1 MGYKKDRYGAT
12 LGTGP
17 RGDAACQ
24 KQGKWITPVS
34 VVAHAVAPAWP
45 HVSNVPGDCLGGR
58 LWRPSEGRG
67 RGCLVELVVALITY
81 CVSYLPRKQGPLGSR
96 HGPGASQEGMNVLLC
111 YPESCLREVA
121 QDFMLI
127 ALYVARCAWALT
139 LHPSQAW
146 VELSFYHV
154 VTVYGAASV
163 HWESLLFHASGC
175 QLCHLGGSLIKK
187 GWRGPAVYAQCP
199 PSFILV

>member
-1 MGYKKDRYGAT
+1 M
-12 LGTGP
+12 
-17 RGDAACQ
+17 
-24 KQGKWITPVS
+24 
-34 VVAHAVAPAWP
+34 
-45 HVSNVPGDCLGGR
+45 
-58 LWRPSEGRG
+58 
-67 RGCLVELVVALITY
+67 
-81 CVSYLPRKQGPLGSR
+81 GSR
-96 HGPGASQEGMNVLLC
+96 HGSGASQEGMNVLLC

-121 QDFMLI
+121 QDSMLM

-175 QLCHLGGSLIKK
+175 QLCHLGGSPIKK

-199 PSFILV
+199 PSFIVVLREGVGASKREGSRVVTITALRFRGCRLSVGVCAVALVSIVAWRVDREVCVDVWVVVRWRSRTTVQKGHSPGILYVWAEHDHLS